1 VITRVG
7 MAPRAA
13 GLSYEQFSSHWR
25 TEHAAV
31 AGALPGMRAY
41 VQNHPILAGGRP
53 LLPYP
58 GFDACSQ
65 LVFDDQAA
73 MEAALATRTP
83 DSELRQDELRMIEPA
98 RLMSVLATPQTVL
111 EGSALPASAVKLM
124 TFVRAAPAADPDAL
138 NTRLDE
144 IAQATGTGGGG
155 GGGGGAILRRERLT
169 AIPGASAE
177 GIPAWCDVIDVM
189 WFAGAEGALAYLA
202 SPVSDDED
210 WRLAAVGQVLGR
222 RIATEVWV
230 VGP

>member
-1 VITRVG
+1 MITRVG

-65 LVFDDQAA
+65 LVFDDLAA

-98 RLMSVLATPQTVL
+98 RLMSVLATPRTVL
-111 EGSALPASAVKLM
+111 EGSALPDSAVKLM

-138 NTRLDE
+138 GSRLDE
-144 IAQATGTGGGG
+144 IAQATGSGGGM
-155 GGGGGAILRRERLT
+155 ILRRERLT

-177 GIPAWCDVIDVM
+177 GVPAWCDVIDM
-189 WFAGAEGALAYLA
+189 IWFAGADGALAYLA
-202 SPVSDDED
+202 SPASDDED
-210 WRLAAVGQVLGR
+210 WRLAAIGQVLGR

>member
-13 GLSYEQFSSHWR
+13 GLSYEQFASHWR
-25 TEHAAV
+25 TQHATV
-31 AGALPGMRAY
+31 ASALPGMRAY
-41 VQNHPILAGGRP
+41 VQNHAILAGGRP

-65 LVFDDQAA
+65 LVFDDEAG

-98 RLMSVLATPQTVL
+98 RLMAVIATPETVL
-111 EGSALPASAVKLM
+111 EGSALPDSAVKLM
-124 TFVRAAPAADPDAL
+124 TFVRAAPAVDPDAL
-138 NTRLDE
+138 GSRLDAT
-144 IAQATGTGGGG
+144 AQATGTAGGT
-155 GGGGGAILRRERLT
+155 ILRRERLT
-169 AIPGASAE
+169 AILGASAE
-177 GIPAWCDVIDVM
+177 ATPAWCDAIDVI

-210 WRLAAVGQVLGR
+210 WRLAAFGQVLGR

-230 VGP
+230 VGG

>member
-13 GLSYEQFSSHWR
+13 GLGYEQFASYWR
-25 TEHAAV
+25 TQHAAV
-31 AGALPGMRAY
+31 ASALPGLRAY
-41 VQNHPILAGGRP
+41 VQNHAILAGGRP

-65 LVFDDQAA
+65 LVFDDEAGMA
-73 MEAALATRTP
+73 AALATRTP
-83 DSELRQDELRMIEPA
+83 DSTLRQDELRMIEPA
-98 RLMSVLATPQTVL
+98 RLMAVIATSQTVL
-111 EGSALPASAVKLM
+111 EGLALPDSAVKLM

-138 NTRLDE
+138 RSRLDE
-144 IAQATGTGGGG
+144 IAQATGA
-155 GGGGGAILRRERLT
+155 GGGAIRRRERLT

-177 GIPAWCDVIDVM
+177 GMPAWCDVIDVM

-202 SPVSDDED
+202 SPVSDDEA

-222 RIATEVWV
+222 RIATEAWV
-230 VGP
+230 VGR